1 MYHCPLAST
10 THSTATPPRPIL
22 RPSTASL
29 YAVPSPRLHTTAGRR
44 KRLLSSP
51 PRVLPGT
58 PPLHRFA
65 LPRLALPRL
74 APAVA
79 HLALACSI
87 PRPPSSSYSLRHLP
101 AGVCLPPRR
110 HCRCS
115 APSLPARPPEK
126 VAATT
131 KKTPNSRIPKYP
143 SLPSQLLCQVQTSPC
158 MKPTCSRSR
167 VSAAMPRAKHPAEYF
182 CKKLTSSDT
191 STHGGFSVPRRA
203 AEKLFPHFLLPTWL
217 FSVNASAHT

>member
-1 MYHCPLAST
+1 MLKVFLICQ
-10 THSTATPPRPIL
+10 
-22 RPSTASL
+22 
-29 YAVPSPRLHTTAGRR
+29 
-44 KRLLSSP
+44 
-51 PRVLPGT
+51 
-58 PPLHRFA
+58 
-65 LPRLALPRL
+65 
-74 APAVA
+74 
-79 HLALACSI
+79 
-87 PRPPSSSYSLRHLP
+87 
-101 AGVCLPPRR
+101 
-110 HCRCS
+110 
-115 APSLPARPPEK
+115 

-158 MKPTCSRSR
+158 MLTRTPMRKPTCSRSR